1 MPQQK
6 QLTRIAPRLRAAQ
19 PHLGDDRLADMDRP
33 ARLTVTPP
41 AAPAKAHIAGLLPA
55 PRSQD
60 PLDGTTGELRRL
72 TRHLLT
78 LVVRYRGRVSL
89 PRNRKPFERRWQV
102 GIVGDMHTIA
112 HDLGARGE
120 WARGGVV
127 ITDGLGRVRRYEV
140 LLSRKGFDRLLS
152 GVMRAWQQT
161 ELGTWQPTE
170 TATTALEA
178 APPGDGWK
186 LASITLGLRTYT
198 WSRVRVAL
206 PPDPRKSDFLR
217 SFDAVINR
225 ISDRRLVE
233 RARQQLRYTP
243 IDSPDFDDLA
253 AVANS

>member
-1 MPQQK
+1 MNDTLLLKP
-6 QLTRIAPRLRAAQ
+6 
-19 PHLGDDRLADMDRP
+19 PH
-33 ARLTVTPP
+33 T
-41 AAPAKAHIAGLLPA
+41 
-55 PRSQD
+55 QD

-102 GIVGDMHTIA
+102 GINGDMHTIA
-112 HDLGARGE
+112 HDLGPRGE
-120 WARGGVV
+120 WSRGGVV

-140 LLSRKGFDRLLS
+140 LLSRKGFDALLG

-170 TATTALEA
+170 TATTAIEW

-186 LASITLGLRTYT
+186 LAYITLVPGTLGLQTYT

-206 PPDPRKSDFLR
+206 PPDPRKSEFIR
-217 SFDAVINR
+217 RFNDAING
-225 ISDRRLVE
+225 IQGTTV
-233 RARQQLRYTP
+233 RA
-243 IDSPDFDDLA
+243 A
-253 AVANS
+253 AQRELEHLSMRDADYAKTAVRAGY